1 MKSLTFLFVIAI
13 PAIVFTG
20 ALAIAESDEF
30 TDGEVRSAAGDG
42 LEAWDIRNSEWVDLE
57 VFWSR
62 YADRRGGLTWGR
74 RTDFPPYR
82 RVLEL
87 DTMLI
92 ELESGPCLME
102 FFHTRWRRANDVR
115 RWDEAFNEYGGCPD
129 VFK

>member
-1 MKSLTFLFVIAI
+1 MKSLTFFFVIAI
-13 PAIVFTG
+13 PAIAFTG
-20 ALAIAESDEF
+20 ALAVAESDEF
-30 TDGEVRSAAGDG
+30 TDGEVRSVAGDE

-57 VFWSR
+57 VFWNR

-74 RTDFPPYR
+74 RTDFPPYK

>member
-13 PAIVFTG
+13 PAITFTG
-20 ALAIAESDEF
+20 ALAIAESDDF
-30 TDGEVRSAAGDG
+30 TDGEVRGVAGDG
-42 LEAWDIRNSEWVDLE
+42 LKAWDIRNREWVDLE

-74 RTDFPPYR
+74 RTDFPPYK

>member
-1 MKSLTFLFVIAI
+1 MKSLTVLFVIAI
-13 PAIVFTG
+13 PAIAFAG
-20 ALAIAESDEF
+20 ALAIAESDKF
-30 TDGEVRSAAGDG
+30 TDGEVRGVAGDG

-74 RTDFPPYR
+74 RTDFPPYK

>member
-1 MKSLTFLFVIAI
+1 MKSLILLFVIAI
-13 PAIVFTG
+13 PAIALTG

-30 TDGEVRSAAGDG
+30 TDGEVRSVAGDG
-42 LEAWDIRNSEWVDLE
+42 IEAWDIRNGEWVDLE

-74 RTDFPPYR
+74 RTDFPPYK